1 MTVEFVTFTQ
11 AAERIPDN
19 AVVTVSSSSG
29 LGCPDRMLR
38 AIGEHFEHVGH
49 PCNLTTLHPIAAG
62 DVYGIKGVDH
72 IAKDGLL
79 SRIIAGSYPSGP
91 SSKPMPEIWRMITED
106 RVQAYNVP
114 SGILFDMHREV
125 AARRPGVLTKVGLD
139 TFVDPHHEGSVMN
152 ASAAKQPI
160 VERVQFNDDSWLFF
174 PNIVPNVAIIRAT
187 TADELGNLTYEHE
200 GAYLGVLEQA
210 IAVKNQ
216 GGLIIA
222 QVKRVAAM
230 GTLRPYD
237 VHVPTHLVDL
247 VVVDP
252 EQQQTTGI
260 AYDPTIS
267 GELTTPL
274 SEFKPHPHS
283 IEKVIARRA
292 AMELQAGQTANL
304 GFGMSTMLPGILIEE
319 GLAHSITWVIEQGAV
334 GGVPLTDF
342 AFGCAANA
350 EAILPSTSQ
359 FIYFQG
365 GGFDIAFLSFLEI
378 DVEGNVNVSKLAK
391 RPYLTAGCGG
401 FVDITAHARKI
412 IFSGLFEISAELE
425 LSDSGLQVVAL
436 GKISKMVTAVEQ
448 ITFSGLRARD
458 SGQDVL
464 YITERCVMRL
474 DEKGL
479 VAVEIMP
486 GINPQRDIIDASE
499 GRVRV
504 ASDAIEM
511 PHNLLHQKPMGL
523 TL

>member
-1 MTVEFVTFTQ
+1 
-11 AAERIPDN
+11 
-19 AVVTVSSSSG
+19 
-29 LGCPDRMLR
+29 
-38 AIGEHFEHVGH
+38 
-49 PCNLTTLHPIAAG
+49 
-62 DVYGIKGVDH
+62 
-72 IAKDGLL
+72 
-79 SRIIAGSYPSGP
+79 
-91 SSKPMPEIWRMITED
+91 
-106 RVQAYNVP
+106 
-114 SGILFDMHREV
+114 
-125 AARRPGVLTKVGLD
+125 
-139 TFVDPHHEGSVMN
+139 
-152 ASAAKQPI
+152 
-160 VERVQFNDDSWLFF
+160 
-174 PNIVPNVAIIRAT
+174 
-187 TADELGNLTYEHE
+187 
-200 GAYLGVLEQA
+200 
-210 IAVKNQ
+210 
-216 GGLIIA
+216 
-222 QVKRVAAM
+222 
-230 GTLRPYD
+230 
-237 VHVPTHLVDL
+237 
-247 VVVDP
+247 
-252 EQQQTTGI
+252 
-260 AYDPTIS
+260 
-267 GELTTPL
+267 
-274 SEFKPHPHS
+274 
-283 IEKVIARRA
+283 
-292 AMELQAGQTANL
+292 
-304 GFGMSTMLPGILIEE
+304 
-319 GLAHSITWVIEQGAV
+319 V